1 MYVSATDS
9 GIFEATAR
17 DDAAGQI
24 ALHFDSRITVSRST
38 GTAIR
43 AEGSSV
49 AKSRFSDSSTEI
61 GSEATLPGMRFTE
74 PFLSSGSYYVCAYLS
89 RNECTQTLS
98 AQVSRA
104 LSQTESAITRH
115 RNEAA
120 SLSALPALRAG
131 VGKEGHRPGCGVQT
145 LILAR
150 RTGRA
155 ASAHAKA
162 TVRRTL
168 PDKNCVNR
176 IQKKAPR
183 RQENKPAAARQNRFF
198 LTSRPHPIRWQNWR
212 RLSALSCSNC
222 SFPPQATPATENLSR
237 TYSKKCNARKQVQHK
252 PCTSHISARNDDVIS
267 EITGNDTQAGAV
279 LVTQGN

>member
-1 MYVSATDS
+1 MYVSATGS
-9 GIFEATAR
+9 GISETTAR
-17 DDAAGQI
+17 DDAAGQV
-24 ALHFDSRITVSRST
+24 ALYFESRITVSRST

-49 AKSRFSDSSTEI
+49 AKSGFSDSVTEI
-61 GSEATLPGMRFTE
+61 GSETTLPGMRFTE
-74 PFLSSGSYYVCAYLS
+74 PFLSGGSYYVCAYLS
-89 RNECTQTLS
+89 RNEFTQTLS

-115 RNEAA
+115 RNGVA
-120 SLSALPALRAG
+120 SLSALPALRAS
-131 VGKEGHRPGCGVQT
+131 VGKEGCHSRRGVQT

-150 RTGRA
+150 RTGTA

-162 TVRRTL
+162 TVCRL
-168 PDKNCVNR
+168 LSDKNCVSC
-176 IQKKAPR
+176 IQKKASR
-183 RQENKPAAARQNRFF
+183 RQENKPATARQNRFF

-212 RLSALSCSNC
+212 RLSALSCSSC

-267 EITGNDTQAGAV
+267 EITGK
-279 LVTQGN
+279 